1 MEINIYNEYGNII
14 IFPNL
19 LFLILTVIIGVCAY
33 KMKKYSSVGSLLL
46 GLYLSFIICT
56 LFFPIV
62 IDWGDAYNFRDDFQF
77 MIVRYRPIDRIL
89 SNPLYSFYHLIMFI
103 PLGYIM
109 KKEMTLKKTIFW
121 YIILV
126 LGLEN
131 IQLLI
136 NLTCHYVQYTYDTC
150 DMTFHFTSLIV
161 GMLFSYIPINK
172 LRNQWNEKKNI
183 KCKR

>member
-89 SNPLYSFYHLIMFI
+89 SNPLYHFI
-103 PLGYIM
+103 I
-109 KKEMTLKKTIFW
+109 
-121 YIILV
+121 
-126 LGLEN
+126 
-131 IQLLI
+131 
-136 NLTCHYVQYTYDTC
+136 
-150 DMTFHFTSLIV
+150 
-161 GMLFSYIPINK
+161 
-172 LRNQWNEKKNI
+172 
-183 KCKR
+183 